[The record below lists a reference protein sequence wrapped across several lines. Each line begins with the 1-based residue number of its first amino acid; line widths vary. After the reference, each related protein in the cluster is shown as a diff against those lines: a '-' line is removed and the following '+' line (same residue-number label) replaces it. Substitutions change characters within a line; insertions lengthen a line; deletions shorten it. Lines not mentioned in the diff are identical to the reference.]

1 MKSLN
6 RLEWTAFAGGMVIA
20 LALWLV
26 LHHRDAGQQ
35 EAQSTLVQVSEIQW
49 DNETDKRSTQSNST
63 NADSP
68 NQPTTRNP
76 SNTKPYNASA
86 NQPEPIIRVYLSEQ
100 RRIEKVPLETYV
112 RGVVAGEMPADFEPA
127 ALEAQAL
134 AARTYMVRR
143 LKLHDTSGVPVD
155 GADVTDTQVNQVY
168 RSLADMDNLRKQD
181 GQAYTKIDDAVNN
194 TKGKVIAYQG
204 EPIQALYFSASNGY
218 TENSEDVFPGVVPY
232 LRSVISPW
240 DRVGAPRSEETVQIP
255 LDQFYEKLGI
265 DSLPAG
271 GATNGK
277 PNIVVTE
284 WSTGHRIKSI
294 TIAGQTFTGQEL
306 REKLGLRSTSFSWT
320 TNNDE
325 ITFTTYGNGHGVGMS
340 QWGAE
345 GMARE
350 GRTAEE
356 IVEYYY
362 SGTKLMEVSNL
373 MGLSGKSS

>member
-1 MKSLN
+1 MKSRN

-20 LALWLV
+20 LAIWLI

-35 EAQSTLVQVSEIQW
+35 DAQSTLVQVSEIQW
-49 DNETDKRSTQSNST
+49 DNETDKRSSQSNST

-68 NQPTTRNP
+68 NQPTTRDP
-76 SNTKPYNASA
+76 FKTKPYNASA
-86 NQPEPIIRVYLSEQ
+86 NQPEPIIRVYLSEE

-143 LKLHDTSGVPVD
+143 LMLHDTSGVPVE

-204 EPIQALYFSASNGY
+204 EPIQALYFSTSNGY

-240 DRVGAPRSEETVQIP
+240 DRAGAPRSEETVQMP

-271 GATNGK
+271 GTTNGK

-284 WSTGHRIKSI
+284 RSTGHRIKSL
-294 TIAGQTFTGQEL
+294 TIAGHSFTGQEL

-320 TNNDE
+320 ATGDG

-362 SGTKLMEVSNL
+362 TGTKLMEVSNL
-373 MGLSGKSS
+373 TGLSGKSS